1 MRAEQARKE
10 RDRGVTSC
18 ATVWWRFFLVSV
30 LSGLITA
37 PVHAAGGVNSVD
49 ASDRI
54 QLAQQ
59 PTPPPQRR
67 TLQQRPAPAGQQPAQ
82 DTLGNPRR
90 PQEGGT
96 AQEPIDINFEDAAL
110 LEIIQM
116 IGAQTGRNFEVD
128 PSLGNQ
134 RVTIISHHPVP
145 PDLAYEVL
153 ESVLAT
159 RNFAMVETLNGNL
172 VKIVPRGQNVEKLEL
187 QGPGEPVE
195 GFDSFALYVVPVQHA
210 SATDVANVLQA
221 VGSKDAK
228 ITVYELTNTLIISDT
243 ADGLRNMLQLLEMID
258 VAGYDTQLEIFV
270 LEYARAED
278 LVNKILDVLTDA
290 GGQGGQPGQRAV
302 PPTRI
307 TRTARPAVPGQQ
319 EPEIFGEAESTL
331 RMVPDERLN
340 AIIVIA
346 TEGLMQQVRF
356 LIEQLDTP
364 IPIEQN
370 NMHYKPLNNADA
382 EQVEEVLNAITGG
395 TPRLAEGAGGGGAA
409 PAAGA
414 EVQPFEKEI
423 IITRYEPTNAL
434 VIVASPQDFR
444 ILEMIIEQL
453 DVPRRQ
459 VNVESMILEVTINDQ
474 FQLSVESAAISG
486 NDAFGLNNVMDL
498 ANVIASGPLALA
510 GPGTTVGIIDGTT
523 QIPVPT
529 GVDPDTGAPTG
540 IELQTIPNI
549 PLLLRALETITD
561 VEVLSKP
568 NLLTVDTETSDIT
581 VGQEIPIITSLSDV
595 NDRTGFLSRSRVER
609 EDVGVKM
616 EVTPQ
621 INEGDYVALELS
633 VEVSQPVPSSV
644 GIDPNIAGPT
654 FNKSLITS
662 NVIVGDGQTGI
673 IGGLIREG
681 VDKTVSQAP
690 FLGDIPVLGFLFRR
704 KNNARSKQNLVIL
717 VTPHIIKERHD
728 IDRITDFR
736 VDEFYNKNV
745 DVIFEDLGYVQK
757 IRKKQYLRNDYRP
770 TDELSPDVPTYEER
784 TETGR
789 PSSRQNFR
797 RGDINRG
804 SR

>member
-1 MRAEQARKE
+1 M
-10 RDRGVTSC
+10 
-18 ATVWWRFFLVSV
+18 
-30 LSGLITA
+30 
-37 PVHAAGGVNSVD
+37 
-49 ASDRI
+49 

-59 PTPPPQRR
+59 QVPQPRR
-67 TLQQRPAPAGQQPAQ
+67 GTQLQRPSQTGQQQQPEQ
-82 DTLGNPRR
+82 DALGNPRR
-90 PQEGGT
+90 PQEGAI

-187 QGPGEPVE
+187 QGPDEPVE

-210 SATDVANVLQA
+210 AASDVANVLQA
-221 VGSKDAK
+221 VGSKDAQ

-243 ADGLRNMLQLLEMID
+243 ADGLRNMLQLLEQID
-258 VAGYDTQLEIFV
+258 VPGYDTQLEIFV

-290 GGQGGQPGQRAV
+290 GGEAGQPGRAV

-395 TPRLAEGAGGGGAA
+395 TPRAAEGGGAGGGGAQA
-409 PAAGA
+409 VGA
-414 EVQPFEKEI
+414 EIQPFEKEI

-434 VIVASPQDFR
+434 VIVASPQDYR
-444 ILEMIIEQL
+444 IIEMIIEQL

-474 FQLSVESAAISG
+474 FQLAVESAAISG

-549 PLLLRALETITD
+549 PLLIRALETITD

-681 VDKTVSQAP
+681 VDKTISQAP

-728 IDRITDFR
+728 LGRITDYR

-745 DVIFEDLGYVQK
+745 DVVFEELGYVQK
-757 IRKKQYLRNDYRP
+757 IKKKQYLRNDYRP
-770 TDELSPDVPTYEER
+770 TDVLSPDAQTYEER

-789 PSSRQNFR
+789 PSSRKNFS
-797 RGDINRG
+797 RGDIDRG
-804 SR
+804 RR

>member
-1 MRAEQARKE
+1 MFA
-10 RDRGVTSC
+10 
-18 ATVWWRFFLVSV
+18 
-30 LSGLITA
+30 GLISA
-37 PVHAAGGVNSVD
+37 VVD
-49 ASDRI
+49 APAFAIDGDGPADPPGSF
-54 QLAQQ
+54 QVAQE
-59 PTPPPQRR
+59 PTPPRR
-67 TLQQRPAPAGQQPAQ
+67 TVQQRPPAAGQPGAQ
-82 DTLGNPRR
+82 GPQADSLRPR
-90 PQEGGT
+90 EGAV

-172 VKIVPRGQNVEKLEL
+172 VKIVPRGQNVEKLAL
-187 QGPGEPVE
+187 QGPDDPLE
-195 GFDSFALYVVPVQHA
+195 GFDNFALYIVPVEHA
-210 SATDVANVLQA
+210 AAADVANVLQA

-228 ITVYELTNTLIISDT
+228 ITVYDLTNTLIISDT
-243 ADGLRNMLQLLEMID
+243 ADGLRNMLQLLDMID

-278 LVNKILDVLTDA
+278 LVNKILDVLTESA
-290 GGQGGQPGQRAV
+290 GQPGQPGQRVV

-319 EPEIFGEAESTL
+319 EPEIFGEAESVL

-346 TEGLMQQVRF
+346 TEGQMEQVRF
-356 LIEQLDTP
+356 LIDQLDTP

-395 TPRLAEGAGGGGAA
+395 TPRLAEGAAAGGA
-409 PAAGA
+409 PQAGA

-474 FQLSVESAAISG
+474 FQLSVETLGIGGEDIFA
-486 NDAFGLNNVMDL
+486 LNNVVDI
-498 ANVIASGPLALA
+498 ANAIASGPLGLA

-523 QIPVPT
+523 EIPVPT
-529 GVDPDTGAPTG
+529 GVDPDTGTPTG
-540 IELQTIPNI
+540 IALQSIPNI
-549 PLLLRALETITD
+549 PLLMRALETITD

-581 VGQEIPIITSLSDV
+581 VGQEIPIITSLSDT

-690 FLGDIPVLGFLFRR
+690 LLGDIPVLGFLFRR
-704 KNNARSKQNLVIL
+704 KNNSRSKQNLVIL
-717 VTPHIIKERHD
+717 VTPNIIKERHD
-728 IDRITDFR
+728 LTHITDYR
-736 VDEFYNKNV
+736 IDEFYYRNV
-745 DVIFEDLGYVQK
+745 DVIFEDLGYIQK

-770 TDELSPDVPTYEER
+770 TDILSPDADPWRDR

-789 PSSRQNFR
+789 PAPRQGFR
-797 RGDINRG
+797 RGDIDRG

>member
-1 MRAEQARKE
+1 M
-10 RDRGVTSC
+10 TSC
-18 ATVWWRFFLVSV
+18 VTVWWKIFLTGII
-30 LSGLITA
+30 SGLVAA
-37 PVHAAGGVNSVD
+37 PAYAVGGTNSAD
-49 ASDRI
+49 ESGRI

-67 TLQQRPAPAGQQPAQ
+67 TVQQRPAPPGQQPAQ

-90 PQEGGT
+90 PQEGAT

-159 RNFAMVETLNGNL
+159 RNFAMVETLDGNL

-187 QGPGEPVE
+187 QGPDDPVE

-210 SATDVANVLQA
+210 AASDVANVLQA
-221 VGSKDAK
+221 VGSKDAQ

-278 LVNKILDVLTDA
+278 LVNKIMDVLTDT
-290 GGQGGQPGQRAV
+290 GGQGQAGQRAV

-346 TEGLMQQVRF
+346 TAGLMQQVRF
-356 LIEQLDTP
+356 LIDQLDTP

-395 TPRLAEGAGGGGAA
+395 TPRLADGAGGGAA

-474 FQLSVESAAISG
+474 FQLSVEAL
-486 NDAFGLNNVMDL
+486 GLGGEDVFALSNVIDI
-498 ANVIASGPLALA
+498 ANAIASGPLGLT
-510 GPGTTVGIIDGTT
+510 GPGATVGIIDGTT
-523 QIPVPT
+523 DIPVPT
-529 GVDPDTGAPTG
+529 GIDPNTGAPTG
-540 IELQTIPNI
+540 IAIQTIPNI
-549 PLLLRALETITD
+549 PLLVRALETITD

-568 NLLTVDTETSDIT
+568 NLLTVDTETSNIT
-581 VGQEIPIITSLSDV
+581 VGQEIPIITSLGDV
-595 NDRTGFLSRSRVER
+595 DDRTGFQSRSRVNR
-609 EDVGVKM
+609 EDVGVQM

-633 VEVSQPVPSSV
+633 VEVSQPVQSTV

-654 FNKSLITS
+654 FNKSEITS

-681 VDKTVSQAP
+681 VDKSINQTP
-690 FLGDIPVLGFLFRR
+690 LLGDLPLVGFLFRR
-704 KNNARSKQNLVIL
+704 KNNARNKQNLVIL
-717 VTPHIIKERHD
+717 VTPHIVKERHD
-728 IDRITDFR
+728 LTRLTDYR
-736 VDEFYNKNV
+736 VDEFYNRNV
-745 DVIFEDLGYVQK
+745 DVIFEELGYIQK

-770 TDELSPDVPTYEER
+770 TDELSPDTESYRDR

-789 PSSRQNFR
+789 PSPRQNFK
-797 RGDINRG
+797 RGDIDRGNR
-804 SR
+804 